1 MTTSSHAPARSF
13 LPPSAS
19 PIRLALTAG
28 LTALLLL
35 QATGEA
41 FAAGGGGASYC
52 SISSKPDGVVVIG
65 DLSTYANPGEFVTA
79 LAPLPGNP
87 GSGWGVQHVCNPN
100 RFAP

>member
-1 MTTSSHAPARSF
+1 MTTARYDRTRPTLSQ
-13 LPPSAS
+13 SVS
-19 PIRLALTAG
+19 MKLAATAW

-35 QATGEA
+35 EATGPA
-41 FAAGGGGASYC
+41 SAAGGGGTSFC
-52 SISSKPDGVVVIG
+52 SHATKPDGVLVIG

-87 GSGWGVQHVCNPN
+87 GSGWGVQNVCNPN